1 MIIQIPKS
9 CQVDMGQEQSESMKE
24 KYININGPHFNKAL
38 CEYAISLMMKGGK
51 PLEPVSKEQV
61 DKLLVS
67 NSITL
72 KKNQGWD
79 YVFVA
84 NMGKADY
91 LGSSIPDENHLA
103 KYVNDVINDVD
114 GYDGLPFNRWYAD
127 MVHKGIPIDWYECR

>member
-24 KYININGPHFNKAL
+24 KYIDINGPHFNKAL

-51 PLEPVSKEQV
+51 PLESVSKEQV
-61 DKLLVS
+61 DKLLIS

-127 MVHKGIPIDWYECR
+127 MVHKGIPIDWYEYR